1 MKKAIKDLIEKY
13 QSRVNG
19 LRSHLTLP
27 ITELME
33 LKMLEGFIYD
43 LKEILEGGNEKKR
56 RYNK

>member
-1 MKKAIKDLIEKY
+1 MKKAIEDLIEKY
-13 QSRVNG
+13 QPRVNG

-43 LKEILEGGNEKKR
+43 LKEILEKK
-56 RYNK
+56 